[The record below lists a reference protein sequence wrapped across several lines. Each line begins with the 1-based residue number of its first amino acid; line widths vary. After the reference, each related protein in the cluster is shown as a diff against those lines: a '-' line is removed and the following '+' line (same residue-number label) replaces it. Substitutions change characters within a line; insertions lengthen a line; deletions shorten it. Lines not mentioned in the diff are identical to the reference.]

1 MWSVYLLHQIEGNQ
15 TYIGATVDPD
25 RRLQQHNGAKSGGA
39 RATKG
44 KSWERRVLVQGFPT
58 QVAALQFE
66 WAWKF
71 QSRKGPRGFQGRMEA
86 LWRLLDLP
94 QSTSKAEPYTTWPE
108 TPTVLLALRD

>member
-1 MWSVYLLHQIEGNQ
+1 MWSVYLLHQIDGNQ

-25 RRLQQHNGAKSGGA
+25 RRLQQHNGVKSGGA

-58 QVAALQFE
+58 QVAAL
-66 WAWKF
+66 KF
-71 QSRKGPRGFQGRMEA
+71 HSRKGPRGFQGRMEA

-94 QSTSKAEPYTTWPE
+94 QSTSKAEPYTAWPE

>member
-1 MWSVYLLHQIEGNQ
+1 MWSVYLLHQVEGNQ

-25 RRLQQHNGAKSGGA
+25 RRLQQHNGIKSGGA
-39 RATKG
+39 RATRG
-44 KSWERRVLVQGFPT
+44 KSWERLVLVQGFPT

-71 QSRKGPRGFQGRMEA
+71 YSRKGVRGIQGRMTA

-94 QSTSKAEPYTTWPE
+94 QPTSKAEPYTSWPE
-108 TPTVLLALRD
+108 PPTVLLAVM

>member
-1 MWSVYLLHQIEGNQ
+1 MWSVYLLHQLEGNQ

-39 RATKG
+39 RATRG

-71 QSRKGPRGFQGRMEA
+71 QSRKEVRGIHGRMLA

-94 QSTSKAEPYTTWPE
+94 QPTSKADPYTSWSTP
-108 TPTVLLALRD
+108 PTVFIAFE